1 MNGKNESKYFK
12 IGVKL
17 PCLAVFKKEKDPYNS
32 DFEEKTVSYISY

>member
-17 PCLAVFKKEKDPYNS
+17 PCLAVFKKEKDPYNN